1 MIPENSLDG
10 CILEVDLEYPKE
22 LHELYNDF
30 FKLGFTPGKAEQ
42 LLGGM
47 ELQKKKY
54 KKIKKYRKS
63 V

>member
-1 MIPENSLDG
+1 MNFF
-10 CILEVDLEYPKE
+10 
-22 LHELYNDF
+22 DF

-42 LLGGM
+42 LLRGM

-54 KKIKKYRKS
+54 KKIKKHRKS